1 MYKLGFDFCRIIWV
15 SWNRLRRLFACSL
28 SWKILCRIF
37 IISFLNVWMNLTLNL
52 SWLEIVC
59 AHVCVCVCVCA
70 RAHAVWKL
78 EITYNSFIDMS
89 YLIFVIFL
97 VLLLIGCVWKG
108 ILPFHANFQ
117 VVRTF
122 LLSSISLCVTWKM
135 YLYNWWQKFPSIPV
149 IGTLNFFP
157 Y

>member
-70 RAHAVWKL
+70 RACCL
-78 EITYNSFIDMS
+78 EVGNYIQFIHR
-89 YLIFVIFL
+89 YE
-97 VLLLIGCVWKG
+97 LL
-108 ILPFHANFQ
+108 NFCNFSCF
-117 VVRTF
+117 TF
-122 LLSSISLCVTWKM
+122 NWLCLERNSSISCQFSGCQDIFIIF
-135 YLYNWWQKFPSIPV
+135 Y
-149 IGTLNFFP
+149 FFMCNLKNVFV
-157 Y
+157 